1 MSTNDKQIKQYR
13 MAVDK
18 KREEM
23 GPEPRPSWITN
34 QLLQLDPH
42 NQSKLN
48 LNLLNDEAKCV
59 DAVRLLMLQVQ
70 AHDAANEALGTNL
83 KLVISGYSSDDWI
96 ADIKQ
101 RLEVIRW
108 KDEKVKLGNMD
119 KKLQALLS
127 EDAKTANAISD
138 IADELGLD

>member
-1 MSTNDKQIKQYR
+1 MSANDKQIEQYR
-13 MAVDK
+13 QAVES
-18 KREEM
+18 KREEL
-23 GPEPRPSWITN
+23 GTEPRPAFITN

-42 NQSKLN
+42 DTAKLN

-83 KLVISGYSSDDWI
+83 KLLIGGYSSDDWI
-96 ADIKQ
+96 TDIKS
-101 RLEVIRW
+101 RLTVIKW
-108 KDEKVKLGNMD
+108 KAEKVKLDKMD

-127 EDAKTANAISD
+127 EDAKTKNAIAD
-138 IADELGLD
+138 IVSELEL

>member
-1 MSTNDKQIKQYR
+1 MSANDKQIEQYR
-13 MAVDK
+13 EAVEN

-23 GPEPRPSWITN
+23 GAKPNPSWITN

-42 NQSKLN
+42 DTAKLN

-70 AHDAANEALGTNL
+70 AHDAANEALSTNL
-83 KLVISGYSSDDWI
+83 KLMIGGYSSEDWI
-96 ADIKQ
+96 TDIKS
-101 RLEVIRW
+101 RLSIIQW
-108 KDEKVKLGNMD
+108 NAEKVKLDKMD

-127 EDAKTANAISD
+127 EDAKTANAIAD
-138 IADELGLD
+138 IASELDL

>member
-1 MSTNDKQIKQYR
+1 MSANDKQIEQYR
-13 MAVDK
+13 QAVES
-18 KREEM
+18 KREEL
-23 GPEPRPSWITN
+23 GTEPRPAFITN

-42 NQSKLN
+42 DTSKLN

-83 KLVISGYSSDDWI
+83 KLLIGGYSSDDWI
-96 ADIKQ
+96 ADIKS
-101 RLEVIRW
+101 RLTVIKW
-108 KDEKVKLGNMD
+108 KAEKVKLDKMD

-127 EDAKTANAISD
+127 EDAKTKNAIAD
-138 IADELGLD
+138 IVNELEL